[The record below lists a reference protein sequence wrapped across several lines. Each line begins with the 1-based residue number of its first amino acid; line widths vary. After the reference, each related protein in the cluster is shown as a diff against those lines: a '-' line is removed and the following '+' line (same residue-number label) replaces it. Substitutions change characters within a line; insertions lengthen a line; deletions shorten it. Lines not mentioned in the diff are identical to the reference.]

1 VYNQS
6 ENLKPGETAMTQPY
20 DPKAPAIRHPL
31 PPMYPGGMRL
41 DEEEEQAVLEVIRSK
56 RLFRYYGPNPGPS
69 QVEQFEQAFCQHMR
83 AKYAVGVT
91 SGTAALICGL
101 AALGVGPD
109 DEVIVPAYT
118 WIATASAVVAAG
130 AVPVMA
136 EVDESLTLDPA
147 DLERV
152 ISPYTKAVIPVHM
165 RGAPCQMDRIVEIAR
180 KHNLKVLEDAAQ
192 ANGASFAGRKLGT
205 WGDAGAF
212 SLQFNKIITSGEGG
226 VVITDQEAVW
236 QRLVMFHDVVGGE
249 RNHIPEEEIL
259 PGINFRMPE
268 LLGAVARVQL
278 RRLDTLLE
286 TMRRNKRVLKESMAE
301 TAQRTGVTFRRLN
314 DPAGEAAI
322 ALVFFAPDA
331 QAAKRI
337 GAALEAEGGG
347 AWILYSPE
355 DVDYHVYPHWSPIM
369 NQRAW
374 SPGGGPWQNHPRKI
388 VYTKEMCPRT
398 LDLLSRAVHI
408 DISPELTSENLEE
421 LADALNKAL
430 EAGV

>member
-1 VYNQS
+1 
-6 ENLKPGETAMTQPY
+6 MTQAK
-20 DPKAPAIRHPL
+20 DSHTPAIRHPL

-41 DEEEEQAVLEVIRSK
+41 DEKEEQAVLEVIRSK
-56 RLFRYYGPNPGPS
+56 RLFRYYGPHPGSS
-69 QVEQFEQAFCQHMR
+69 QVEAFEQEFSRHMG

-101 AALGVGPD
+101 AALGVGPG

-118 WIATASAVVAAG
+118 WIATASAVVAVG
-130 AVPVMA
+130 AVPVLA

-152 ISPYTKAVIPVHM
+152 TSPYTKAVIPVHM
-165 RGAPCQMDRIVEIAR
+165 RGAPCQMQAILEFAR
-180 KHNLKVLEDAAQ
+180 RHNLKVLEDTAQ
-192 ANGASFAGRKLGT
+192 ANGASFAGRRLGT

-226 VVITDQEAVW
+226 AVITDQEDVW
-236 QRLVMFHDVVGGE
+236 ERVQMFHDVVGGQ
-249 RNHIPEEEIL
+249 RNKIPDSEIL

-278 RRLDTLLE
+278 RRLETLLE
-286 TMRRNKRVLKESMAE
+286 TMRRNKRLLKESMAE
-301 TAQRTGVTFRRLN
+301 AARRKGITFRRLN
-314 DPAGEAAI
+314 DPQGEAAI

-331 QAAKRI
+331 PAAKRI
-337 GAALEAEGGG
+337 ASALEAEGGE

-355 DVDYHVYPHWSPIM
+355 VVDYHVYPHWSPIM
-369 NQRAW
+369 NQRTW
-374 SPGGGPWQNHPRKI
+374 SAEGGPWRNHPRKI
-388 VYTKEMCPRT
+388 AYSKEMCPRT

-408 DISPELTSENLEE
+408 DVSPELTSENLEE
-421 LADALNKAL
+421 LADALNRAL
-430 EAGV
+430 EVV